1 MKLLNYTTSYL
12 SISFLIVI
20 SIWATI
26 FYYAMLDEIYDS
38 IDDGLDNQKGLVIQK
53 AARDSTLLNKKGF
66 EESDYSIIRIPAKK
80 ATTFNDV
87 YIDTSM
93 YMQNEKSFE
102 PVRMLKTV
110 FIQDGRYYQLQIV
123 TSMVEEDDLIEE
135 LLYALLWLYLGM
147 IITILVLNN
156 FLLKRI
162 WRPFYRL
169 LTTLKNFRLEDPL
182 PIKYESTKVDEFKL
196 LNETIQKLLQSNV
209 DTYTSQMHFIENASH
224 ELQTPLAIS
233 INKLERLAEYN
244 NFSKEELALLAS
256 ALNNLERLTRL
267 NRALLLLSKIEN
279 RQFSIELEINMNTL
293 IRKIVEDFSDQLSYS
308 SLAINVDE
316 QESCIIKMNE
326 DLAVVMVTNLIK
338 NAIVHNH
345 PNGFINITIT
355 KKSLVIVNS
364 GIEKALNVKQL
375 FNRFYKQQPS
385 DTSTGLG
392 LAIVKAITDL
402 YQFKL
407 SYSYNN
413 RHIIHVIFS

>member
-12 SISFLIVI
+12 SILLLIVI

-38 IDDGLDNQKGLVIQK
+38 IDDGLDNQKGLIIQK
-53 AARDSTLLNKKGF
+53 ATGDSTLLNKHGF
-66 EESDYSIIRIPAKK
+66 EESDYSIIPIPAEK
-80 ATTFNDV
+80 ATTFNDI

-110 FIQDGRYYQLQIV
+110 FIHNGRYYQLQVV

-156 FLLKRI
+156 LLLKRI

-169 LTTLKNFRLEDPL
+169 LSTLKSFRLEDPS
-182 PIKYESTKVDEFKL
+182 PIKYETTKVDEFKL

-209 DTYTSQMHFIENASH
+209 DSYTSQMHFIENASH

-244 NFSKEELALLAS
+244 NFTNEELALLAS

-279 RQFSIELEINMNTL
+279 RQFSIESEIQMNTL
-293 IRKIVEDFSDQLSYS
+293 IKKIVEDFSDQLSYS

-316 QESCIIKMNE
+316 HESYIIKMNE
-326 DLAVVMVTNLIK
+326 DLAMVMVTNLIK

-345 PNGFINITIT
+345 ANGFINITLS
-355 KKSLVIVNS
+355 KKTLVIVNS
-364 GIEKALNVKQL
+364 GIEEPLNVKQI